1 MNNLP
6 ARKTSVLQTDRWILS
21 RTQSGK
27 IKKRRQIQNYT
38 RPKRPLK
45 FLNSFLS
52 PYNTEFKEFEGLLVL
67 NL

>member
-1 MNNLP
+1 MEKLAGLKNFRSP
-6 ARKTSVLQTDRWILS
+6 AGKWIMC

-38 RPKRPLK
+38 RPKRPSR

-52 PYNTEFKEFEGLLVL
+52 PYNTEFREFEGLFVL